1 MSAQV
6 TISQLP
12 TAGTIT
18 GTELVPIVQN
28 GVTVKTTTSA
38 IAASPSQTQTFLT
51 VNNEPTL
58 PNSRYV
64 GVTNGLVLTDG
75 GAQGLFNISTTGAL
89 LSLNSS
95 PTGIQVKTSGSTVVG
110 RSITSSGSG
119 IGVTNGSGVIG
130 DPTIALTG
138 QVAGLANLSANGLVT
153 LTTAGVLSAT
163 AIQGTANQIDVASGT
178 GIGAPP
184 TISLSSN
191 PIIPG
196 TGAMTVPAGTI
207 GQQPAGSPGQFRFNS
222 TDNQFYG
229 YTLTGWT
236 AFAIGGVVSID
247 TGTGLTGGPIT
258 GTGTISLANTT
269 VAAAAYGSATAVPT
283 FTVNAQGQLT
293 AAADVAISASGIGA
307 VTSVSGTANEVSVTA
322 GLTPVV
328 SLPSALTFTGKTVT
342 DGTFN
347 MVAATVG
354 SDVVTTNTASQTLTN
369 KTISGA
375 NNTLSS
381 IANSSLL
388 NSFVVAGTTSISLGA
403 TAATLGGLTS
413 VAVTQDPVSALQ
425 LATKQYVD
433 AAVAGINVHQA
444 CEAATVTSLAA
455 TTGGTVTYNNGTL
468 GVGAT
473 LTLSVALPVLDGYT
487 LLNTNRVLVKNEATL
502 ANNGIYT
509 WATGGTVLTRAID
522 SDTAGEL
529 KDGDFTFINNGIING
544 STGWVQTNPVTVVG
558 TSPIVYVQFSGA
570 GTYTA
575 GTGLTLTGSQFSLT
589 SPVTAVLGGTGQTV
603 YAVGDLLYASTT
615 VNLSKLADVATGNAL
630 ISGGVGV
637 APSYGKIGLTTHVSG
652 TLPVANGGTGV
663 TASTGTGSVVLNT
676 SPTLVTPL
684 LGTPT
689 SGIATNLTG
698 LPLTTG
704 VTGTLPIANGGTNST
719 ATPTAGGAI
728 YGTGT
733 AYAVTA
739 AGTAGYVL
747 TSAGASAPTWSGI
760 SGGTF

>member
-12 TAGTIT
+12 AAGTIT
-18 GTELVPIVQN
+18 GTELVPVVQN
-28 GVTVKTTTSA
+28 GVTVKTTTAA

-89 LSLNSS
+89 LSLDSS
-95 PTGIQVKTSGSTVVG
+95 PTGFQVKTDGSTVVG

-119 IGVTNGSGVIG
+119 IGITNGSGVAG
-130 DPTIALTG
+130 DPVIALTG

-153 LTTAGVLSAT
+153 LTTAGALSTT
-163 AIQGTANQIDVASGT
+163 AIEGTANQIDVATGT

-184 TISLSSN
+184 TISFASN

-196 TGAMTVPAGTI
+196 TGAMTVPAGTL

-269 VAAAAYGSATAVPT
+269 VAAAAYGSSTAVPT

-307 VTSVSGTANEVSVTA
+307 VTSVSGTANEVDVTG

-381 IANSSLL
+381 IANASLL

-403 TAATLGGLTS
+403 TASTLGGLTS
-413 VAVTQDPVSALQ
+413 VTVTQDPVAALE

-433 AAVAGINVHQA
+433 AAVAGLNVKLA
-444 CEAATVTSLAA
+444 CQAATVTSLAS

-473 LTLSVALPVLDGYT
+473 LTLSVALSVLDGYT
-487 LLNTNRVLVKNEATL
+487 LLDTNRVLVKNEATL

-509 WATGGTVLTRAID
+509 WATGGTVLTRATD
-522 SDTAGEL
+522 SDTAIEMR
-529 KDGDFTFINNGIING
+529 DGDYSFISNGTINS
-544 STGWVQTNPVTVVG
+544 STGWVQTNPVTTIG
-558 TSPIVYVQFSGA
+558 TSPIVYIQFSGA
-570 GTYTA
+570 GSYTA
-575 GTGLTLTGSQFSLT
+575 GTGLTLLGTQFSLT
-589 SPVTAVLGGTGQTV
+589 SPVTAALGGTGQTV

-615 VNLSKLADVATGNAL
+615 VDLSKLADVAVGNAL

-637 APSYGKIGLTTHVSG
+637 APSYGKIGLTTHVS
-652 TLPVANGGTGV
+652 
-663 TASTGTGSVVLNT
+663 
-676 SPTLVTPL
+676 
-684 LGTPT
+684 
-689 SGIATNLTG
+689 
-698 LPLTTG
+698 
-704 VTGTLPIANGGTNST
+704 GTLPIANGGTNST

-733 AYAVTA
+733 AYAITA
-739 AGTAGYVL
+739 AGTAGFVL